1 VSDQID
7 IRNLQ
12 AIRDARAAVMEYREV
27 ARGALGEAIAE
38 ADRSV
43 RFITGELRSRW
54 EQERRRQERLLNHL
68 KSELARAELQS
79 QGQGGMVSTREE
91 RAKVDRCQRA
101 IHEADRKIARI
112 RQWSVVL
119 ERELGML
126 RGQTQG
132 LGRSSPS
139 RCPESR
145 STSGRRMPGTRRGRP
160 PRSPTSEP
168 ACRPIQAAQEPP
180 GTSVPTRPRP
190 PGVG

>member
-7 IRNLQ
+7 VRNLE

-101 IHEADRKIARI
+101 IQEADRKIARI

-132 LGRSSPS
+132 LGRMLDGDLKRAEAELALAVARLEEYLRPADA
-139 RCPESR
+139 RHE
-145 STSGRRMPGTRRGRP
+145 TRP
-160 PRSPTSEP
+160 AASDTETDAAAIQESEP
-168 ACRPIQAAQEPP
+168 
-180 GTSVPTRPRP
+180 
-190 PGVG
+190 